1 MKLITKYNRV
11 NILATIVVLAAGSVC
26 YYFII
31 RYTLI
36 KQLDNALKV
45 EEAEIKDFVHLHDRL
60 PEATNYKDQH
70 ISFALTNRPEK
81 RRFVNIT
88 QYDPRDGDHDPYR
101 QLIFPLSVGG
111 QLYMAS
117 VTKSEVETQY
127 LVALIVLI
135 TVAVI
140 VLLLLSLFLTNRL
153 FLRRTWK
160 PFYDTLHS
168 IRQFNLSGKQSLRP
182 QITDVDEFRDLDQ
195 AVDSMTHKIISD
207 YESLKNFA
215 DNASHE
221 MQTPL
226 AIINSKLDLLIQ
238 SPNLD
243 ESQVKQVQAIY
254 DGVGRLTKLNQSLLL
269 LSKIENN
276 QFAQVRAVSLRD
288 ILEEKLQQMEDLIQA
303 RHLRL
308 EHDLGTATIE
318 ANEYLA
324 DILVNNLLNNA
335 IRHNVT
341 GGVLQIRLQA
351 HELEISNSGPPTSL
365 DPQEIFERFHKG
377 DESEGTGLGL
387 AIVKQICDL
396 YHFSVGYHFAD
407 GVHFFWVRF

>member
-1 MKLITKYNRV
+1 MKLISKYNRV
-11 NILATIVVLAAGSVC
+11 NILATIIVLAAGSVC

-45 EEAEIKDFVHLHDRL
+45 EEAEIRDFVSLHDRL

-70 ISFALTNRPEK
+70 ISFEVATAPVN
-81 RRFVNIT
+81 RRFFNISVF
-88 QYDPRDGDHDPYR
+88 DPRDGDHDPYR
-101 QLIFPLSVGG
+101 QLLFPLSVNG
-111 QLYMAS
+111 QLYTAS
-117 VTKSEVETQY
+117 VTKSEAETQY

-140 VLLLLSLFLTNRL
+140 ILLLLSLFLTNRL

-160 PFYDTLHS
+160 PFYDTLYS
-168 IRQFNLSGKQSLRP
+168 MRQFNLSGKQPLGR
-182 QITDVDEFRDLDQ
+182 QNTDVDEFRDLDQ
-195 AVDSMTHKIISD
+195 AVDSMTQKIMRD

-238 SPNLD
+238 GPNLD
-243 ESQVKQVQAIY
+243 ESQVRQLQAIY

-276 QFAQVRAVSLRD
+276 QFAQISQIDVRTM
-288 ILEEKLQQMEDLIQA
+288 IEKKLQQMEDLIMA
-303 RHLRL
+303 RSLQL
-308 EHDLGTATIE
+308 ALDLGRAIIE

-324 DILVNNLLNNA
+324 DILINNLLNNA
-335 IRHNVT
+335 IRHNRFA
-341 GGVLQIRLQA
+341 GSLRIKLQA
-351 HELEISNSGPPTSL
+351 HELEISNEGQPHALDSL
-365 DPQEIFERFHKG
+365 EIFERFNKG
-377 DESEGTGLGL
+377 NASEGTGLGL

-396 YHFSVGYHFAD
+396 YHFSVGYHFEN
-407 GVHFFWVRF
+407 GIHFFRVCF